1 MIHPYFLYC
10 NVVWGCACK
19 LAVNKLICFQKR
31 AVRLLTHSTFPA
43 HCNPLFILLGILK
56 LSDIYKLQIGL
67 FMYNSKHDLL
77 PISSS
82 RHVQPGRL
90 NCRFSFRVKFD
101 FERIDCRTL
110 VRERYI
116 GITGPKFWNI
126 LPQAITDADSLFLFK
141 KMLKDYFL
149 GLYI

>member
-1 MIHPYFLYC
+1 
-10 NVVWGCACK
+10 
-19 LAVNKLICFQKR
+19 
-31 AVRLLTHSTFPA
+31 
-43 HCNPLFILLGILK
+43 
-56 LSDIYKLQIGL
+56 
-67 FMYNSKHDLL
+67 MYNSKHDLL

-82 RHVQPGRL
+82 RHVQPARL

-116 GITGPKFWNI
+116 RITGPKLWNI
-126 LPQAITDADSLFLFK
+126 LPQAIRDSESSFLFK
-141 KMLKDYFL
+141 KKLRDYFF